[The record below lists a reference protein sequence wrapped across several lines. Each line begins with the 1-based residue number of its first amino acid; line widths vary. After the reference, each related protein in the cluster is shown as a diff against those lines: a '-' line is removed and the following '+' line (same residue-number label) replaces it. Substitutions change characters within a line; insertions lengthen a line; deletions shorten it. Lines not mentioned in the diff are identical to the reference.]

1 MIFLLFTYLGPGMIK
16 TFLTLRTGNAWVHV
30 WAYHAFAHTLIDTPT
45 SSRSSRSGD
54 AGTDPDHLAIDFKE
68 GMFAMS
74 PTSAIPARIAWAVD
88 QLAVG
93 ETDRILEIGGGRG
106 VAAAVICAR
115 LARGSYL
122 GIDRSETAVRAS
134 GVRNWE
140 HVERGTAR
148 FEQQALQDVD
158 PTQLPRFDKVFAI
171 NVNLF
176 WTRPA
181 QGELALVRQLL
192 SDDGQLDLFY
202 DSPTPAGTAY
212 SRLTRRTSGRSRLR
226 IYVRYRHPRKT
237 TGDRSVLPTAL
248 NSSSKPPPTHKR
260 INRNYAQE
268 GNP

>member
-1 MIFLLFTYLGPGMIK
+1 
-16 TFLTLRTGNAWVHV
+16 
-30 WAYHAFAHTLIDTPT
+30 
-45 SSRSSRSGD
+45 
-54 AGTDPDHLAIDFKE
+54 
-68 GMFAMS
+68 
-74 PTSAIPARIAWAVD
+74 VD

-115 LARGSYL
+115 LTRGSYL

-134 GVRNWE
+134 AVRNWE

-202 DSPTPAGTAY
+202 DSPTPAGT
-212 SRLTRRTSGRSRLR
+212 SRIAGLLAEHLEEAGYAFTS
-226 IYVRYRHPRKT
+226 V
-237 TGDRSVLPTAL
+237 TATL
-248 NSSSKPPPTHKR
+248 GESTVIGLSCQPH
-260 INRNYAQE
+260 
-268 GNP
+268 